1 MLLAKCIKMRTQT
14 VLETEPR
21 VVLKIEVLQM
31 LENSIENFFTLFGGP
46 AALSKRHFMVIVNLQ
61 INEGEIFGELSRGVK
76 FY

>member
-1 MLLAKCIKMRTQT
+1 MRTQT
-14 VLETEPR
+14 VLETVPR

-31 LENSIENFFTLFGGP
+31 LENSIESSFTIFSGP

-61 INEGEIFGELSRGVK
+61 IDKGEIFGKLSRGVK